1 MIGDSC
7 VETGNRPGRRFQ
19 SPFSVTELAPVDAH
33 VRIWRR
39 FCGLAT
45 SLGAFATLLL
55 SPCFPAH
62 AGQKPDQS
70 EVSSHETQSTFRLR
84 VERNVVVVRVVV
96 RDSKGRVRRNL
107 GKDDFSLFDNGK
119 PQVISA
125 FSVEEVS
132 APPVPVQAPAKEE
145 AKPAP
150 VPEAP
155 SVPSTPQR
163 FVALYFD
170 DLHMAIPD
178 VGRSRAAADRYLASA
193 LQAQDRVAIFT
204 SSGVGE
210 LEFTDDRAKL
220 HKALS
225 RLQPRSK
232 ALPTADACPQISE
245 YQAYLITQ
253 LHDDDAASIAR
264 AEAIKC
270 DCGDPPEDPCPDMA
284 AQRADMEAHQV
295 WKLADL
301 QSTYA
306 LDKLAQVVRR
316 LATMPG
322 QRNLL
327 LVSSG
332 FLSATHELEVEEI
345 IDRAL
350 RSSVVISALD
360 AQGLYTYGGNP
371 NPVLLLRRLD
381 LEAQK
386 SMIEHQGLTVVRDV
400 LANLAAGTGGTF
412 FHNSNDLDEGFRTV
426 GAFPEA
432 YYVLTFSPP
441 DLKADG
447 AFHTLKVRVNSPK
460 PLTVQARRGYLAP
473 TPRGGAAAAGGPSET
488 RTQAKAEVENAIFSQ
503 EESHGLPV
511 EVRTEYSKLNEQEAT
526 LSVLIHLDLRVLR
539 FRKEQGRNLNVLT
552 FATALFDRDGQ
563 YVTGNERVLELHL
576 KDETLE
582 RLSQPGFTVATRL
595 SVRPGTYR
603 LREVVRDAE
612 AGQMSAMNCAV
623 EIPF

>member
-1 MIGDSC
+1 
-7 VETGNRPGRRFQ
+7 
-19 SPFSVTELAPVDAH
+19 
-33 VRIWRR
+33 
-39 FCGLAT
+39 
-45 SLGAFATLLL
+45 
-55 SPCFPAH
+55 
-62 AGQKPDQS
+62 
-70 EVSSHETQSTFRLR
+70 

-96 RDSKGRVRRNL
+96 RDSKGRVHGNL

-119 PQVISA
+119 PQAIA
-125 FSVEEVS
+125 GFSVEEVS
-132 APPVPVQAPAKEE
+132 APPVASKTPAKKEL
-145 AKPAP
+145 KPAP
-150 VPEAP
+150 VPETP

-170 DLHMAIPD
+170 DLHMGIPD
-178 VGRSRAAADRYLASA
+178 VGRSRAAADRYLTSV
-193 LQAQDRVAIFT
+193 LQPQDRVAIFT

-210 LEFTDDRAKL
+210 LEFTDDRATL

-253 LHDDDAASIAR
+253 LHDDAAASIAR

-295 WKLADL
+295 WELADL

-322 QRNLL
+322 QRNLV

-360 AQGLYTYGGNP
+360 AQGLYTYDRYGGNP

-381 LEAQK
+381 LEAHK

-426 GAFPEA
+426 GALPEA

-460 PLTVQARRGYLAP
+460 PLTVQARRGYFAP
-473 TPRGGAAAAGGPSET
+473 TLQGRTRET
-488 RTQAKAEVENAIFSQ
+488 RSQAEADIENAIFSQ

-582 RLSQPGFTVATRL
+582 RLSQPGFTVATKL

-612 AGQMSAMNCAV
+612 AGQMSALNRAV